1 MDQFLSLIIFET
13 KKVLF
18 SILVKKWNMG
28 NGEVFELKCA
38 RVTEMSTKKQY
49 NDPKM
54 PILKR

>member
-1 MDQFLSLIIFET
+1 MDQFLPLIIFET

-38 RVTEMSTKKQY
+38 RVTETSTKKQY
-49 NDPKM
+49 NDPKT

>member
-1 MDQFLSLIIFET
+1 MDQFLTLIIFET

-38 RVTEMSTKKQY
+38 KSTKMSTKKT
-49 NDPKM
+49 N
-54 PILKR
+54 

>member
-49 NDPKM
+49 NDPKT

>member
-1 MDQFLSLIIFET
+1 MDQFLPLIIFET

-38 RVTEMSTKKQY
+38 RVTEMSTKKNNIMIQ
-49 NDPKM
+49 
-54 PILKR
+54 KRQF

>member
-1 MDQFLSLIIFET
+1 MDQFLPLIIFVT